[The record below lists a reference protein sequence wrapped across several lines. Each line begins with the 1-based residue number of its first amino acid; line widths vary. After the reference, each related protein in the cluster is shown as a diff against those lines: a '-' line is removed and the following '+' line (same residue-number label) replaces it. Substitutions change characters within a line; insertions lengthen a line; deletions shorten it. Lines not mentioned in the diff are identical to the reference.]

1 VREKKRE
8 REKVQKRSEK
18 RSASGKRTPRP
29 AGRNHAPSRVRPIG
43 AFSHAR
49 RLHALLTCAPPSLC
63 SRRLHTLIAPPPPSA
78 HVHASVRPL
87 LACTSPP
94 VPSARE
100 SSLLA
105 TKERT
110 PPLLVPVRV
119 VPARGEEEVATRK
132 DAARPPLPALLGC
145 RLPCMLLFLSSV
157 IFAIRLLEIT
167 SWRFVDANII
177 ILLISATRIVLLF
190 PTDEN
195 NSTAD

>member
-1 VREKKRE
+1 VGNE
-8 REKVQKRSEK
+8 RHD
-18 RSASGKRTPRP
+18 PRGEITHP
-29 AGRNHAPSRVRPIG
+29 LACALLVP
-43 AFSHAR
+43 FSHAR